1 MAVILLTQIPGHPCY
16 GASLL
21 EAVINTALPALHAPI
36 LQQKLVYIRIGYG
49 FLYGDRYI
57 PRRGRQVN
65 DDSAQLC
72 RFRRTVRTVRLGN
85 GIKGKLFTGIPGLCA
100 VLEQAAP
107 CGLQRIHGLLRLC
120 GPFLRFT
127 GRGIRAALPPEV
139 KGSVFEAVQAV
150 IGLRTAFVAAFLRRH
165 AL

>member
-1 MAVILLTQIPGHPCY
+1 MV
-16 GASLL
+16 
-21 EAVINTALPALHAPI
+21 
-36 LQQKLVYIRIGYG
+36 

-127 GRGIRAALPPEV
+127 GRGIRAALP
-139 KGSVFEAVQAV
+139 F
-150 IGLRTAFVAAFLRRH
+150 RF
-165 AL
+165 